1 MEPVNLEYFP
11 DLCNRKYKIVE
22 LVADHLRESGLDED
36 ELNRADVNYDG
47 VIDIFDVLLIV
58 DLVLD

>member
-22 LVADHLRESGLDED
+22 LVADHLRDSGLDEIIKI
-36 ELNRADVNYDG
+36 RSIKRIVNNDYK
-47 VIDIFDVLLIV
+47 
-58 DLVLD
+58 